1 MPTLAHAIAGVAEI
15 YFADAAIY
23 FGLRPNEI
31 LQRLY
36 RFSRP
41 AGCPC
46 EGTLTVYKPCSRTIP
61 STRIAGGETVRT
73 NGSLLCIC
81 GAVLLS
87 LSNPPLHAE
96 DGVFKDKILF
106 GQVAALDGPA
116 RALGQGMRE
125 GILAAFEEANRAGG
139 ITGHKLELKS
149 IDDGYEP
156 EKTIE
161 AINGA
166 INQDKVFA
174 LVGAV
179 GTPTSKA
186 GQPIATAAKV
196 PFIGPFTGAEFLRN
210 PFNRYVVNVR
220 SSYFQETEAWI
231 EHLTTDLGITRIAI
245 LYQDDA
251 FGLAGLAGVKN
262 AMAKRNMALVAE
274 GTFKRNTTAIKSALL
289 EIMKGQ
295 PQAVVTVGP
304 YKPIAEFIKLA
315 RQLKLDAAFVAIS
328 FVGSD
333 SLAQELGN
341 QGAGV
346 IVSQVVPFPGDRS
359 LPVVMSYQTALSAV
373 DSKAKPGFVSLE
385 GYLVGQLV
393 VEALKRIPGE
403 PTREAFLDAIERAPF
418 DLGGVKLSFSATQNQ
433 GSNQV
438 YFTVLQSDGTFRP
451 VTRFA
456 KSASR

>member
-1 MPTLAHAIAGVAEI
+1 MLAH
-15 YFADAAIY
+15 DR
-23 FGLRPNEI
+23 GLHALLVGIWPLRK
-31 LQRLY
+31 
-36 RFSRP
+36 
-41 AGCPC
+41 
-46 EGTLTVYKPCSRTIP
+46 TCSW
-61 STRIAGGETVRT
+61 
-73 NGSLLCIC
+73 LCI
-81 GAVLLS
+81 AATLLS
-87 LSNPPLHAE
+87 LSSTPLRAE
-96 DGVFKDKILF
+96 DGVFRDKIVF
-106 GQVAALDGPA
+106 GQVAALNGPA
-116 RALGQGMRE
+116 QALGQGMRE
-125 GILAAFEEANRAGG
+125 GILAAFEQVNRTGG
-139 ITGHKLELKS
+139 IAGRKLELKS
-149 IDDGYEP
+149 TDDSYEP

-161 AINGA
+161 ATHKA
-166 INQDKVFA
+166 IKEEKVFA
-174 LVGAV
+174 ILGAV

-210 PFNRYVVNVR
+210 PFNRYVVNIR

-231 EHLTTDLGITRIAI
+231 EHLTKDLGITNIAI

-251 FGLAGLAGVKN
+251 FGLAGLAGVKK
-262 AMAKRNMALVAE
+262 AMAKRNMSLIAE

-315 RQLKLDAAFVAIS
+315 RQLRFEPVFMAIS

-333 SLAQELGN
+333 SLAQELGT

-346 IVSQVVPFPGDRS
+346 IVSQVVPFPGDKS
-359 LPVVMSYQTALSAV
+359 LPVVTSYQAALAAV
-373 DSKAKPGFVSLE
+373 NSNSKPGFVSIE

-403 PTREAFLDAIERAPF
+403 PTRETFIDAIESAPF
-418 DLGGVKLSFSATQNQ
+418 DLGGVTLTFSSTQNQ

-438 YFTVLQSDGTFRP
+438 YFTVLQSDGSFRP
-451 VTRFA
+451 VTRLVKTVA
-456 KSASR
+456 R

>member
-1 MPTLAHAIAGVAEI
+1 
-15 YFADAAIY
+15 
-23 FGLRPNEI
+23 LRND
-31 LQRLY
+31 
-36 RFSRP
+36 
-41 AGCPC
+41 
-46 EGTLTVYKPCSRTIP
+46 CSW
-61 STRIAGGETVRT
+61 
-73 NGSLLCIC
+73 LCIV
-81 GAVLLS
+81 GAALLS
-87 LSNPPLHAE
+87 FSNTPLRAE

-106 GQVAALDGPA
+106 GQVAALNGPA
-116 RALGQGMRE
+116 QALGQGMRE
-125 GILAAFEEANRAGG
+125 GILAAFEEVNRTGG
-139 ITGHKLELKS
+139 VGGRKLELKS
-149 IDDGYEP
+149 IDDSYEP

-161 AINGA
+161 ATNKVIKE
-166 INQDKVFA
+166 DKIFA
-174 LVGAV
+174 LLGAV

-210 PFNRYVVNVR
+210 PYNRYVVNIR

-231 EHLTTDLGITRIAI
+231 EHLTKDLGITNIAI

-262 AMAKRNMALVAE
+262 AMAKRNLSLVAE

-289 EIMKGQ
+289 DIMKGQ

-315 RQLKLDAAFVAIS
+315 RQLKIDAVFMAIS

-346 IVSQVVPFPGDRS
+346 IVSQVVPFPGDKS
-359 LPVVMSYQTALSAV
+359 LPVVTSYQAALAAV
-373 DSKAKPGFVSLE
+373 NPNSKPGFVSIE
-385 GYLVGQLV
+385 GYLVGLLV

-403 PTREAFLDAIERAPF
+403 PTREAFLDAVERAPF
-418 DLGGVKLSFSATQNQ
+418 NLGGLTLTFSTTQNQ

-438 YFTVLQSDGTFRP
+438 YFTLLQADGSFRP
-451 VTRFA
+451 VKKLVRTVA
-456 KSASR
+456 K